1 VFGFNYKIEGVLQEM
16 RFRFFKKQ
24 SFFLLIA
31 LSFCQNVS
39 AEINLSL
46 DNSVALALQNDPFLQ
61 AVEAQKE
68 QAVWGV
74 KEAKSSKGISLDY
87 QHTDM
92 RSTAPHTW
100 QATMAAVSP
109 YNYYSNTI
117 SASIPLY
124 TGGRLENT
132 IDQAKLSLNASE
144 LEIDATKQKL
154 KLETD
159 SKYYE
164 ALKAKTVLDI
174 AHQMVDNFN
183 QHLNNVQQM
192 YNAGVVPWHDVV
204 QTKVRMANAENN
216 LVKAQSDYDLSIRSL
231 NKTIGLSL
239 DADIKLIDVL
249 EYQKYDLNLDEMT
262 AAGLENRPE
271 MAQQEIAVKIQEKQ
285 MNIAKSAQRPD
296 VRIKGTMA
304 WDDDEFAGT
313 DNRDW
318 TAMLTVNQNIFDSG
332 NTDAKIKAAKSGILS
347 AHNIQQQTRNNIAL
361 EISDACLNMRKA
373 EKRITTNKVAIEE
386 ANVNLDI
393 SQKSYG
399 AGVDTNLDVMDAE
412 LALDQAKTNYIDSLY
427 DYNISKAKLDRAVG
441 KRVEIRE

>member
-1 VFGFNYKIEGVLQEM
+1 MFGFNYKIEGVLQEM
-16 RFRFFKKQ
+16 RFRFLKKQ

-46 DNSVALALQNDPFLQ
+46 DNSVALALHNDPFLQ

-87 QHTDM
+87 QHIDM

-100 QATMAAVSP
+100 QATLAAVSP
-109 YNYYSNTI
+109 YNYSSNAI

-132 IDQAKLSLNASE
+132 IDESKLSLNSSE

-159 SKYYE
+159 LKYYE
-164 ALKAKTVLDI
+164 ALKAKTVFDI
-174 AHQMVDNFN
+174 AYQMVDNFK

-192 YNAGVVPWHDVV
+192 YNAGVVAWHDVV

-231 NKTIGLSL
+231 NKTMGLPL
-239 DADIKLIDVL
+239 DEDIKLMDVL
-249 EYQKYDLNLDEMT
+249 GYQKYDLNLDEMT
-262 AAGLENRPE
+262 AEGLENRPE
-271 MAQQEIAVKIQEKQ
+271 MAQQEISVKIQEKQ

-304 WDDDEFAGT
+304 WDDDDFTGT

-332 NTDAKIKAAKSGILS
+332 NTNAKIKAAKSGILS
-347 AHNIQQQTRNNIAL
+347 AQNIQQQTRDNIAL

-393 SQKSYG
+393 SQKSYS

>member
-16 RFRFFKKQ
+16 RFRFLKKQ

-39 AEINLSL
+39 AELNLSL
-46 DNSVALALQNDPFLQ
+46 DNSVALALHNDPFLQ

-74 KEAKSSKGISLDY
+74 KEAKSKTGISLDY
-87 QHTDM
+87 QHIDM

-100 QATMAAVSP
+100 QATLAAVSP
-109 YNYYSNTI
+109 YNYSSNAI

-132 IDQAKLSLNASE
+132 IDESKLSLNSSE

-159 SKYYE
+159 LKYYE
-164 ALKAKTVLDI
+164 ALKAKTVLEI
-174 AHQMVDNFN
+174 AYQMVDNFK

-192 YNAGVVPWHDVV
+192 YNAGVVAWHDVV

-231 NKTIGLSL
+231 NKTMGLSL
-239 DADIKLIDVL
+239 DTDIKLMDVL
-249 EYQKYDLNLDEMT
+249 GYQKYDLNLDEMT
-262 AAGLENRPE
+262 AEGLENRPE
-271 MAQQEIAVKIQEKQ
+271 MAQQEISVKIQEKQ

-304 WDDDEFAGT
+304 WDDDDFTGT

-332 NTDAKIKAAKSGILS
+332 NTNAKIKAAKLGIIS
-347 AHNIQQQTRNNIAL
+347 AQNIQQQTRNNIAL

-393 SQKSYG
+393 SQKSYS